1 MKTVHGKLVFC
12 DVDDTLVEW
21 SPTREAERDRG
32 LPVKGGGRVV
42 PIVEN
47 IAHLKRHALRGHVI
61 ILWSK
66 GGAEWAEAVA
76 KALDIDWMVAYA
88 MDKPSWVVDDL
99 PTSAWMPFPIL
110 PSGAK

>member
-12 DVDDTLVEW
+12 DLDNTLVKW
-21 SPTREAERDRG
+21 SPTPQEEKTQG
-32 LPVKGGGRVV
+32 VPVKGGRVV

-47 IAHLKRHALRGHVI
+47 IAHLKRHALRGHTI

-66 GGAEWAEAVA
+66 GGADWAEAVA
-76 KALDIDWMVAYA
+76 KALDIDWMIAYA

-99 PTSAWMPFPIL
+99 PCTEWMPPSFL
-110 PSGAK
+110 PSGEK